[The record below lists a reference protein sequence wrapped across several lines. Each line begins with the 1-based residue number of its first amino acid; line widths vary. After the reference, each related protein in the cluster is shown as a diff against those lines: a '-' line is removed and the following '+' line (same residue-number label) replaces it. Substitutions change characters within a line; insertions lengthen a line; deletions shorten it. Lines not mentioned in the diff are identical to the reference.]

1 MGNERVTE
9 NMPRALLLV
18 VAALA
23 FAAAAPTV
31 TPKPLF
37 TYGHAAYTYGPLHC
51 TGSPCDVVPSCN
63 VAHWKSDIEAFNKDT
78 SISNASISTV
88 YSYGGDVEFW
98 PKKED
103 PQACWAPAKDTC
115 NFTSYYDPN
124 NKKAADT
131 YAQAEG
137 VSQIVALLDARL
149 DGWDMI
155 EAYNNNDACN
165 FGDFYPNLNNL
176 TAPQLTVLAKQT
188 ATLFCQDPNLGGI
201 QIDLEPYQDPYKESL
216 EGFIKAMATEMK
228 DDDGAN
234 GCKTDLH
241 PQGRTTSYFTFAHR
255 TRDDFHSTIMG
266 DNGYFVFSGYDLNPK
281 NLAFEYNTPAEFGAN
296 LRSEIP
302 HIRRAMKGGGKF
314 TMAVPIAASCHEYEH
329 YVPMHGDG
337 CGPAC
342 QPWDSGV
349 KMSAYVQEL
358 FDIITAKENVDLFT
372 VKEGGQFIGLSFWV
386 WTYDMTYPPMK
397 WFNNL
402 FLPATPSDDVLT
414 ILKKELPKLE
424 AK

>member
-1 MGNERVTE
+1 MQR
-9 NMPRALLLV
+9 LILLV
-18 VAALA
+18 VATVAVTL
-23 FAAAAPTV
+23 AAPAV
-31 TPKPLF
+31 QPKPTF

-63 VAHWKSDIEAFNKDT
+63 VAHWAKDIEAFNTDT
-78 SISNASISTV
+78 SISNASITTV

-98 PKKED
+98 PKKEE
-103 PQACWAPAKDTC
+103 PQACWAPATPSC
-115 NFTSYYDPN
+115 NYTSYYDDN
-124 NKKAADT
+124 NKKAAGQYT
-131 YAQAEG
+131 QTAG

-155 EAYNNNDACN
+155 EQYNNNDACN

-176 TAPQLTVLAKQT
+176 TLTQLGALAKQT
-188 ATLFCQDPNLGGI
+188 AKLYCSDPNLGGI
-201 QIDLEPYQDPYKESL
+201 QVDLEPYQDPYKESL
-216 EGFIKAMATEMK
+216 ESFLTAMASEMK
-228 DDDGAN
+228 DDDGSN
-234 GCKTDLH
+234 GCKDALH
-241 PQGRTTSYFTFAHR
+241 PGGRTTSYFTFAHR
-255 TRDDFHSTIMG
+255 TRDDFHKTIMG

-281 NLAFEYNTPAEFGAN
+281 NLAFEYNTPEEFGAN
-296 LRSEIP
+296 LKEEIP

-342 QPWDSGV
+342 QPYDSGST
-349 KMSAYVQEL
+349 MEDYVQVL
-358 FDIITAKENVDLFT
+358 MNIITADENIDLFT
-372 VKEGGQFIGLSFWV
+372 IKEGGQFLGLSFWV

-402 FLPATPSDDVLT
+402 FLPATPSDNVLT

-424 AK
+424 GK